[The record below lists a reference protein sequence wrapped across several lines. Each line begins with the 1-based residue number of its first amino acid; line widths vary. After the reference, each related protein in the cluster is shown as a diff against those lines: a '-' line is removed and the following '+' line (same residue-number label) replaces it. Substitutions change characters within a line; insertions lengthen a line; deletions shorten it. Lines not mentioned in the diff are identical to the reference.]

1 MAEDEEEE
9 IPKDEEELI
18 RIEEASSTNIVKDMD
33 TMNLSVERRNLIW
46 INQEPIM
53 LKNL

>member
-1 MAEDEEEE
+1 MEDEEE
-9 IPKDEEELI
+9 IL

-33 TMNLSVERRNLIW
+33 TMNLSVERRTLIW